1 MALLTKE
8 YITDLQKK
16 LPPYLKYVGSVIIPY
31 AIINLK
37 FNRELCDLSE
47 NISLIP

>member
-1 MALLTKE
+1 MVLLTKE
-8 YITDLQKK
+8 YINNLQKK
-16 LPPYLKYVGSVIIPY
+16 LLPYLKDVGSVIIPL